1 MDRPQITEIGE
12 MPGTSLAATGEGR
25 AAAWWRANATA
36 LLFMGPAAV
45 MVLLFFFVPVVITL
59 ALSLT
64 DAATATGLSNWQWI
78 GFANFDQMFRGQFAG
93 IVFRN
98 TVFYVLA
105 TLAFNVLVGLGIAL
119 LSTHVEERAGGFFRG
134 LWLLPRI
141 SPSPVYALMWVW
153 AAAIPPFGILNELLS
168 PVGVTPRD
176 WLNTDPWIIV
186 ILVNGFVGASL
197 AMLVF
202 TSAIKSI
209 PEDLFRAARVDG
221 ASAWQIVRRI
231 TLPLIR
237 WPVLFVLV
245 YQSMSLLASYEY
257 ILLTTNGGP
266 GLYTTEVWSLWAF
279 HTALSN
285 YYGNLEFGLGAAM
298 AAILVLVG
306 LVVSFTLLRVF
317 RFNDL
322 VSDPRVE
329 IT

>member
-1 MDRPQITEIGE
+1 MARPQITEITE
-12 MPGTSLAATGEGR
+12 VPGTAVAVSREGR
-25 AAAWWRANATA
+25 AAAWWRGNATA

-64 DAATATGLSNWQWI
+64 DAATATGLSNWEWI
-78 GFANFDQMFRGQFAG
+78 GFANFDQIFRGQFAG

-98 TVFYVLA
+98 TLFYVLA

-119 LSTHVEERAGGFFRG
+119 LSTHVEEKAGGFFRA

-153 AAAIPPFGILNELLS
+153 AAAIPPFGILNEFLS
-168 PVGVTPRD
+168 PIGVTPRD
-176 WLNTDPWIIV
+176 WLNTDPWIII

-322 VSDPRVE
+322 VSEPRVE